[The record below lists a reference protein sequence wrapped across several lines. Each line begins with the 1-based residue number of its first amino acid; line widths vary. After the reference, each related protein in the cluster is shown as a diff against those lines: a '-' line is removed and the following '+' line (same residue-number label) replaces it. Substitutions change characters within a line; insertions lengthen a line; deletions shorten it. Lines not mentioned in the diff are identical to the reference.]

1 MKQNPSDEP
10 VRITG
15 EERLHPALRKLGRA
29 CIALARWQREQDITP
44 AETATE
50 PPTTEQTATTGTPTP
65 PGTGTPRAAA
75 PPDQEPRHD

>member
-1 MKQNPSDEP
+1 MKPNPSNEP

-29 CIALARWQREQDITP
+29 CIALARWQREQGTTP

-50 PPTTEQTATTGTPTP
+50 PPTAEQTAATNTATPSSTGTPKP
-65 PGTGTPRAAA
+65 AA
-75 PPDQEPRHD
+75 DQERRHD